1 MVSIKGRYEYDD
13 DDLTPGKKKEGGL
26 HQNLYDRDGNLKA
39 NARFIP
45 DVEQDDNPDP
55 VVIYQPVNV
64 YDKEFERRRA
74 RELRRAREQEEI
86 AELLADLV
94 KILVAEATPHAKRL
108 WREKARPAIEA
119 RRAEA
124 THDAKLL
131 WHEKARPVIE
141 ARRARKA
148 ARKTRKAA
156 ARQPIVVEATVV
168 DTGQELAVAEEVY
181 RTDMSSAE
189 AQARYLAALAA
200 RAFSEEQIKLVSHA
214 DIVDGESLA
223 ELQRTLA
230 ELPPRQVEGIIEAV
244 EANPSVLSGDLLV
257 ELGKLLGLDRVESEP
272 VPIEERRD
280 Q

>member
-55 VVIYQPVNV
+55 VMIYQPVNV

-156 ARQPIVVEATVV
+156 AKQPIVVEATVV

-181 RTDMSSAE
+181 RKDVSSVE

-200 RAFSEEQIKLVSHA
+200 RAFSDEQMKLVSHA

-230 ELPPRQVEGIIEAV
+230 ELPPRQVEGVIEAV
-244 EANPSVLSGDLLV
+244 EANPSVLSGDLLA
-257 ELGKLLGLDRVESEP
+257 ELGKLLGLDRVEHEA